1 MKWLVTILAVVVGI
15 LLLPKV
21 HVDTSPEVEVREA
34 LQSCEA
40 TKRQAALDTMVPAQ
54 APKFEDA
61 KQHMPAVDARLY
73 RLAPNEVRGREAARR
88 QCGLEAERLGR
99 SAVLWCAGV

>member
-15 LLLPKV
+15 LVLPKV
-21 HVDTSPEVEVREA
+21 HVVTSPEVEVRTA

-40 TKRQAALDTMVPAQ
+40 TKWKTALDTQVPAQ
-54 APKFEDA
+54 APTFEDA
-61 KQHMPAVDARLY
+61 RRHMPAVDARPH